1 MLPLADIPNQ
11 ENKMK
16 TIPAGTK
23 VYKTLAACC
32 RYQHRLP
39 AGVQPV
45 FDIVTRESAGFA
57 ALQSGEYWVTKK

>member
-1 MLPLADIPNQ
+1 
-11 ENKMK
+11 MK
-16 TIPAGTK
+16 TIPAITK

-45 FDIVTRESAGFA
+45 FDMVTRELVGFA
-57 ALQSGEYWVTKK
+57 ALPSGEYWVTKK